1 MTYTKESSLTPDEV
15 DARLRK
21 AAQRHKFGV
30 LNVQDLRAT
39 LQSKGIDLGSECRIY
54 DVCNP
59 QAATAALR
67 NEMKTS
73 VVLPCRI
80 SVFTDG
86 TGTKIATVKPTDLL
100 QATGLTGVEGLAKE
114 VEQEVM
120 AIIDEAA

>member
-1 MTYTKESSLTPDEV
+1 MTYTRDSSRTPDEI
-15 DARLRK
+15 DDRLRE

-30 LNVQDLRAT
+30 LNVQDLKAT
-39 LQSKGIDLGSECRIY
+39 LQSRGIDLGSECRIY

-59 QAATAALR
+59 QAATKALR
-67 NEMKTS
+67 KEMTAS

-86 TGTKIATVKPTDLL
+86 SGTKIAPIRPTDLL
-100 QATGLTGVEGLAKE
+100 EATGITGVEGLAKE
-114 VEQEVM
+114 VEREAV

>member
-1 MTYTKESSLTPDEV
+1 MTYTKNSSRTPDEI
-15 DARLRK
+15 DARLRE

-30 LNVQDLRAT
+30 LNVQDLKAT
-39 LQSKGIDLGSECRIY
+39 LQSKGVDLGSECRIY

-59 QAATAALR
+59 QAATKALR
-67 NEMKTS
+67 NEMTAS

-86 TGTKIATVKPTDLL
+86 RGSKIATVKPTDLL
-100 QATGLTGVEGLAKE
+100 QATGITGVEGLAKE
-114 VEQEVM
+114 VEREVV